1 MIEIKLENIGK
12 KFSSQWIFK
21 GVNLSFE
28 SSKIYSI
35 TGQNGSGKSTF
46 LSLLSA
52 YNSVSEGIILY
63 LLDNKK
69 VPNDIIARYIS
80 IVAPY
85 IELVEEL
92 TLSEII
98 DFHFQFN
105 TYIINQ
111 NKESLIDFI
120 QLTTSKN
127 KIVGQFSSGMKQRLK
142 LGLALF
148 SNKPIVLLDE
158 PTVNLD
164 LQGIEWYKNQI
175 VPFFNDRL
183 IIISSNQAYEY
194 DFADVI
200 IDINNYKT
208 MK

>member
-1 MIEIKLENIGK
+1 MIEIKLENVGK
-12 KFSSQWIFK
+12 KFSSQWIFRD
-21 GVNLSFE
+21 VNFSFE

-63 LLDNKK
+63 LLDNKI
-69 VPNDIIARYIS
+69 VPNDTIATYIS
-80 IVAPY
+80 TVAPY
-85 IELVEEL
+85 IELIEEF

-98 DFHFQFN
+98 DFHFRFN
-105 TYIINQ
+105 TFIENQ

-120 QLTTSKN
+120 QLSTSKKKN
-127 KIVGQFSSGMKQRLK
+127 VGQFSSGMKQRLK

-164 LQGIEWYKNQI
+164 SQGIEWYKNQI
-175 VPFFNDRL
+175 VPLFKDKL

>member
-1 MIEIKLENIGK
+1 MIEIKLENVGK

-21 GVNLSFE
+21 GVSLSFQ

-69 VPNDIIARYIS
+69 VQNDTIATYIS

-85 IELVEEL
+85 IELVEEF

-105 TYIINQ
+105 TFIINQ